1 MSAGR
6 SVESIAVQR
15 GSKVRLRVVV
25 PATLLLAVLAVV
37 VLGPLLAP
45 HPATSPVGRPF
56 TEPSGQFPLGTDVV
70 GRDVFSRLLH
80 GGLSLVAI
88 TAAALMAAYGLG
100 LALGLLAGLRRR
112 ADPWVSRPVDALVV
126 VPWFLL
132 LAVIATAMGP
142 GPAAIV
148 VTTTLAASPWIIRI
162 VRTAVLEIAGSGYVE
177 AARARGEP
185 WWRVAVV
192 EVLPNLRSVVLADAG
207 IRVSGTI
214 SMVAVSGFLG
224 LGLRPP
230 SADWALMITENRPG
244 FVVQPWSVLAPAALV
259 MVLVVSVNLLV
270 DGLLGGHVPPPSRL
284 ARLASDPDAGLAVS
298 DLDVHD
304 RHGRAVLEGV
314 SLSVARGRSLAVVG
328 PSGAGKTTFA
338 SAVLGAL
345 PRGLRA
351 TGVITTPVTEGLRT
365 VGYVPQDPAA
375 GLNPALR
382 IGTSLREIAR
392 LHDRR
397 AGASVVAAAL
407 ERVGLPG
414 TPEFRRRYPHE
425 LSGGQQQRVLLAMAL
440 TGNPALIVLDEPTT
454 GLDPRTR
461 ADLVATLTD
470 IKNSTTATFLIVTHD
485 LAGLAPVVDDVAEFD
500 QGKLVSF
507 GPTPGSD
514 AEPGESGPVHLAVRP
529 PVGNALTPGTRQC
542 DTTGAPPPS
551 RGDDATEDTGTTIA
565 AADQPGRADAVSDDG
580 PVTPHGASA
589 GEPCGTADVSD
600 GDPGLSEGALGGE
613 LIWAGGTSS
622 RAPGGAS
629 GAKGVVP
636 GRAGGASD
644 AESNRGG
651 GGPGV
656 ESVPTGGVAAREPG
670 APVLRVTGLSVAHG
684 RWTRVLD
691 NVDFAVAEG
700 ECLAIVGRSG
710 VGKTTVA
717 RALAGLHAPTAGHV
731 EFEGG
736 RVPASVDRRTIA
748 QRRAIQLVFQNPA
761 TSLNPVYPVG
771 AQVRRTLRLLHGL
784 DHESAQREARRLFA
798 SLHLDEALL
807 DRRPGRLSGG
817 QQQRVAVARALA
829 ARPGVLICD
838 EITASLD
845 IRSRAAVLD
854 LLDDLRGTGLAM
866 ILISHQPEVV
876 ARLADRTLT
885 LDGGRLH
892 PVG

>member
-1 MSAGR
+1 MTR
-6 SVESIAVQR
+6 R
-15 GSKVRLRVVV
+15 PRWRVVV
-25 PATLLLAVLAVV
+25 PATLLLAVLALV
-37 VLGPLLAP
+37 VLGPLFAP

-56 TEPSGQFPLGTDVV
+56 AEPSGQFPLGTDVV

-88 TAAALMAAYGLG
+88 TAAALVAAYGLG

-148 VTTTLAASPWIIRI
+148 VTTTLAATPWIIRI

-244 FVVQPWSVLAPAALV
+244 FAVQPWSVLAPAALV

-270 DGLLGGHVPPPSRL
+270 DGLLGGHVPAPSHLERR
-284 ARLASDPDAGLAVS
+284 AAEPGAGLTVTG
-298 DLDVHD
+298 LDVHD
-304 RHGRAVLEGV
+304 QHDRLVLEGV
-314 SLSVARGRSLAVVG
+314 SLSVARGRSLAIVG

-338 SAVLGAL
+338 LAVLGAL

-351 TGVITTPVTEGLRT
+351 TGAIATPVTAGPRT

-397 AGASVVAAAL
+397 ADEGVVAAAL

-414 TPEFRRRYPHE
+414 SREFRRRYPHE

-440 TGNPALIVLDEPTT
+440 TGNPALIVMDEPTT

-461 ADLVATLTD
+461 EDLIATLAD
-470 IKNSTTATFLIVTHD
+470 IKNSTTATFLLVTHD
-485 LAGLAPVVDDVAEFD
+485 LSGLAPVVDDIAEFD
-500 QGKLVSF
+500 RGKLVAF
-507 GPTPGSD
+507 GPAQGPSPR
-514 AEPGESGPVHLAVRP
+514 AGESAHVVAGSPPDGVRLPGVPPTAHVAV
-529 PVGNALTPGTRQC
+529 
-542 DTTGAPPPS
+542 
-551 RGDDATEDTGTTIA
+551 
-565 AADQPGRADAVSDDG
+565 
-580 PVTPHGASA
+580 
-589 GEPCGTADVSD
+589 TADDVGVACAARERSV
-600 GDPGLSEGALGGE
+600 
-613 LIWAGGTSS
+613 
-622 RAPGGAS
+622 GAS
-629 GAKGVVP
+629 GLESIRTG
-636 GRAGGASD
+636 GGA
-644 AESNRGG
+644 
-651 GGPGV
+651 
-656 ESVPTGGVAAREPG
+656 PG
-670 APVLRVTGLSVAHG
+670 APVLRVTGLTVAHG
-684 RWTRVLD
+684 RRTRVLD
-691 NVDFAVAEG
+691 GVDFAVAEG

-717 RALAGLHAPTAGHV
+717 RALAGLHTPTAGHV

-736 RVPASVDRRTIA
+736 RVPASVDRRTVA

-784 DHESAQREARRLFA
+784 DHEAAQREARRLFA

-854 LLDDLRGTGLAM
+854 LLDELRGTGLAM

-892 PVG
+892 PV